1 MENKPNNFLKHTLS
15 YGSLTGGGLI
25 LFSLVMYSIDINMQ
39 NPLMYLAFLLLAI
52 GIFFGIISYR
62 DNYLGGFISYGKCI
76 AVGVMIS
83 LFASILL
90 AIYSYLF
97 FTFFDQSAIRKIM
110 DLAEENMVKKGMT
123 EEQIE
128 MAMKYTT
135 KFMTPIWMSAINIL
149 SYTFWGTIIALILG
163 IFTKKTDPS
172 FEGHFKQD

>member
-1 MENKPNNFLKHTLS
+1 MENKPNNFIRHTLS

-25 LFSLVMYSIDINMQ
+25 LFSLLMYSFDINLQSPM
-39 NPLMYLAFLLLAI
+39 MYLAFIILAA
-52 GIFFGIISYR
+52 GIFFGIISFR

-97 FTFFDQSAIRKIM
+97 FTFFDQSSIQKIL
-110 DLAEENMVKKGMT
+110 DLTEEKLVQQEMT

-128 MAMKYTT
+128 MAMKYTA

-149 SYTFWGTIIALILG
+149 SYTFWGTIISLIIG

-172 FEGHFKQD
+172 FEGQFN

>member
-1 MENKPNNFLKHTLS
+1 MENKPNNFIRHTLG

-25 LFSLVMYSIDINMQ
+25 LFSLLMYSFDINLQSPM
-39 NPLMYLAFLLLAI
+39 MYLAFIILAA
-52 GIFFGIISYR
+52 GIFFGINSFR

-97 FTFFDQSAIRKIM
+97 FTFFDQSSIQKIL
-110 DLAEENMVKKGMT
+110 DLTEEKLVQKEMT

-128 MAMKYTT
+128 MAMKYTA

-149 SYTFWGTIIALILG
+149 SYTFWGTIISLIIG

-172 FEGHFKQD
+172 FEGQFN